1 MRFTAKIIESDSKIR
16 KDILDIIVA
25 HMDGV
30 LKKSVVPIEA
40 KIRILIKEALRSQPE
55 YDSLISPVGKLRL
68 EFGIANTS
76 DVDKIIDLI
85 VGTSNF
91 TIKPPKPSNLGVNG
105 GFELTVLPAD
115 SLQAIARSVGH
126 TSEKGVM
133 LPWLDWLLYQ
143 GVSPIV
149 RGYDVK
155 ITGNIYSRTGGALMV
170 KSTKNWR
177 VPGEFAGT
185 VTNNWVTR
193 AIDTIEKN
201 VLSSIRRT
209 IEDNI

>member
-1 MRFTAKIIESDSKIR
+1 MKFTTRIIESDSQIR
-16 KDILDIIVA
+16 KDILEIIVK

-30 LKKSVVPIEA
+30 LKKSVTTIEA

-55 YDSLISPVGKLRL
+55 YDSLVSPVGKLRL
-68 EFGIANTS
+68 EFGIGSTS
-76 DVDKIIDLI
+76 DVDHIIDAI
-85 VGTSNF
+85 VGTSSFSIRN
-91 TIKPPKPSNLGVNG
+91 PKMSNNGVSG
-105 GFELTVLPAD
+105 GFELTVLP
-115 SLQAIARSVGH
+115 SETLQQIAKSIGH
-126 TSEKGVM
+126 TTEKGVM
-133 LPWLDWLLYQ
+133 LPWLSWLLYE

-193 AIDTIEKN
+193 AIDTIETDITR
-201 VLSSIRRT
+201 SIQST
-209 IEDNI
+209 IEDNL